1 MLLIHGAGGNRNE
14 LAPLARAMGP
24 GLTYWSFDMLGH
36 GGRPEPEAFVV
47 PEIAE
52 DLVRGLDRAGVER
65 AFLCGYSFG
74 GIIGFYL
81 ANHFADRVIGCC
93 ALGTKVRID
102 PQEVR
107 RLLEMID
114 PERIERSGQKV
125 TPELAAIH
133 SKQRMLINAVDEH
146 GGPEIIEKWLRGI
159 SGPVLALNGRADPL
173 VSVEEAI
180 RVMELVPNSRCVIF
194 DGPAHPLKAVQL
206 DLVAEMIW
214 KFIRDVE
221 DLGL

>member
-24 GLTYWSFDMLGH
+24 GLNYWSFDMLGH
-36 GGRPEPEAFVV
+36 GDRPEPEALVV

-107 RLLEMID
+107 RLLDMID

-125 TPELAAIH
+125 TPALAAIH
-133 SKQRMLINAVDEH
+133 SKQRMLINAVDQH
-146 GGPEIIEKWLRGI
+146 GGPEIIENWLRGV
-159 SGPVLALNGRADPL
+159 SRPVLALNGRTDPL
-173 VSVEEAI
+173 VGVEEAI
-180 RVMELVPNSRCVIF
+180 RVTELAPNSRCVIF
-194 DGPAHPLKAVQL
+194 DGPAHPLLSVNL
-206 DLVAEMIW
+206 DVVAGLIW

-221 DLGL
+221 ERGL